1 MEDSYLDTQQLA
13 KHIEFGIWIVVLLRK
28 FMMFNLMKP
37 RVHKKRM
44 RTWKMLEA
52 FNFQM
57 PWRIWML
64 VNWGLGEW
72 MMMKMIKYK
81 CSLTQMCKMIQIK
94 LVQVALI
101 TMNKI
106 KWLVHHLNPIIKQVQ
121 AIKFQSSNQ
130 PILQEI
136 IHWTLS
142 LVIFQEVCIQDQD
155 WSSFDSEVIGL
166 HWFSFLW
173 LIGSFLDKAV

>member
-1 MEDSYLDTQQLA
+1 
-13 KHIEFGIWIVVLLRK
+13 
-28 FMMFNLMKP
+28 
-37 RVHKKRM
+37 
-44 RTWKMLEA
+44 
-52 FNFQM
+52 
-57 PWRIWML
+57 
-64 VNWGLGEW
+64 
-72 MMMKMIKYK
+72 MMKKIIKCK

-142 LVIFQEVCIQDQD
+142 LVIFQEVCVQDQD

-173 LIGSFLDKAV
+173 LIGSFLDTAVQLSCSLSLHYHKLVIKLFSVASCQSLLVWSVWLFS